1 MVQALTSV
9 EAVIG
14 VYFMAVACLLLM
26 RRPRTLLERMGLAE
40 KSDRQ
45 LSMLGIGCGGV
56 GLGLGV
62 QIVAPLPILLR
73 TVILV
78 VAGGLGVITLLWVQY
93 NDIPSRPSA

>member
-1 MVQALTSV
+1 
-9 EAVIG
+9 
-14 VYFMAVACLLLM
+14 
-26 RRPRTLLERMGLAE
+26 MGLAE

-56 GLGLGV
+56 GLGLGI